1 MPDDHKRLAAARR
14 LAGHLHDA
22 LALEFGIRLWDG
34 SVVPPGWSGLTL
46 CLNDPRVLT
55 SMIWRHSLDVLIE
68 AWSTKRLDLEGG
80 SLFDLIEKRPAIRTR
95 DIRKRLDKGLV
106 IRCLLPFVFGEKA
119 PGIDKITAPLAS
131 SRGEVNRDEN
141 LQRQENRRNVAY
153 HYDVS
158 NAFYQLFLD
167 KQMVYSCGYFTD
179 WGNTIEQAQSDKLDM
194 ICRKLR
200 LKPGDR
206 FLDIGCGWG
215 ALVIHAAR
223 NYGVTAHGVT
233 LSENQLSLARQRVG
247 EAGLA
252 DRIRLD
258 LTDFSQLDGE
268 YDKIASIGMFE
279 HVGLDNHEAY
289 FKTIRRL
296 LRPEGLYLH
305 HAITRPAKR
314 TDRAFRRGNAEYR
327 ALVRYIFPG
336 GELDYIGWSAKM
348 LEANGFEIHDV
359 EGLRPHYALTCRHW
373 ADRLGGRMVAAI
385 ETAGEPT
392 ARLWLAYLTGCAIA
406 FERRGALIF
415 QTLASKRHRGPSGLP
430 PTRVDLYR

>member
-1 MPDDHKRLAAARR
+1 MPDDQKRLAMARR

-55 SMIWRHSLDVLIE
+55 SMIWRHSFDVLIE
-68 AWSTKRLDLEGG
+68 AWSTRRLDLEGG
-80 SLFDLIEKRPAIRTR
+80 SLFDLIEKRSSVRTR
-95 DIRKRLDKGLV
+95 EMRKRLDKGLLV
-106 IRCLLPFVFGEKA
+106 RCLLPFVLGDRA
-119 PGIDKITAPLAS
+119 PGIGKTAAHAAKS
-131 SRGEVNRDEN
+131 GDEAIGEEN
-141 LQRQENRRNVAY
+141 LQRQANRQNIAY

-158 NAFYQLFLD
+158 NAFYRLFLD

-179 WGNTIEQAQSDKLDM
+179 WGNTIDQAQADKLDM

-233 LSENQLSLARQRVG
+233 LSENQLSLARERAAG
-247 EAGLA
+247 AGLA
-252 DRIRLD
+252 DRITLD

-279 HVGLDNHEAY
+279 HVGLDNHGTY
-289 FKTIRRL
+289 FKAVAQL
-296 LRPEGLYLH
+296 LRPRGLYLH
-305 HAITRPAKR
+305 HAITCRGKADDR
-314 TDRAFRRGNAEYR
+314 TFRRKRPEYQSM
-327 ALVRYIFPG
+327 VRYIFPG
-336 GELDYIGWSAKM
+336 GEVDHPGMTIRN
-348 LEANGFEIHDV
+348 LEMNGFEVHDL
-359 EGLRPHYALTCRHW
+359 EAWREHYAHTTRLW
-373 ADRLGGRMVAAI
+373 AERLVGRNDEAI
-385 ETAGEPT
+385 AEAGEEIT
-392 ARLWLAYLTGCAIA
+392 RLWLAYLTGVTIA
-406 FERRGALIF
+406 FERGTLGIY
-415 QTLASKRHRGPSGLP
+415 QTLASKRQRGPSGLP
-430 PTRVDLYR
+430 PTRADLYR